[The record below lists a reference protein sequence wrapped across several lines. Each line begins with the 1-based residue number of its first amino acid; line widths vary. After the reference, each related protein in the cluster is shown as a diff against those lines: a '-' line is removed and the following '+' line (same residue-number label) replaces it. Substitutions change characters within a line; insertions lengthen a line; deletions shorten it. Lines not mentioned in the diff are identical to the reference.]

1 MHCIWIDTF
10 HCNTLFNIY
19 ICFIV
24 IHCLYIYLIVI
35 DCIWIYTFHCKIL
48 FIYICLIVKHCI
60 WIERLFHCNTLFNIY
75 ICFIVIHC
83 IWIKRLF
90 HSNTFA
96 LIAYTTFTGFNV
108 KDASSFP
115 SSTPTEGYVAWNA
128 LLTRTRSNS
137 LEELLWRRSAFGEL
151 LRRPD
156 EEGMM
161 LYCMWIILCFIVIH
175 CIWMKGF
182 HRIRRH
188 HSPEELLGKHSFE
201 EFVCFNMYVLGRKG
215 FFMCSKHFW
224 RCNVL

>member
-60 WIERLFHCNTLFNIY
+60 WIERLFHWNTLFNIY

-137 LEELLWRRSAFGEL
+137 KSAFGEL
-151 LRRPD
+151 LCDSKSVSALRRSAFLQRSSLRARSCGD
-156 EEGMM
+156 RTKKE
-161 LYCMWIILCFIVIH
+161 WCFIV
-175 CIWMKGF
+175 C
-182 HRIRRH
+182 
-188 HSPEELLGKHSFE
+188 E
-201 EFVCFNMYVLGRKG
+201 
-215 FFMCSKHFW
+215 
-224 RCNVL
+224 